1 MRRIKSDSPN
11 NEQRATQLGL
21 EISAG
26 SPIIILP
33 LSWESN
39 QLIVADLG
47 KFSLKNSFHF
57 SSDPFVISKK
67 TKGSAPDVIL
77 DVMQVNLVNTN
88 LFTGDRIMK
97 NEHSSSNIDA
107 SLDMESYFVLRK
119 SRSLFEEKSHLM
131 VQVERNLD
139 SGNNHSCP
147 DISVQGTLSRLQ
159 AVVNLEQYKLIR
171 GFLSYNLGEN
181 TNDIF
186 IDNSFSL
193 AESKLNLNSTL
204 AIEVSFN
211 NKMLYTKF
219 NVLFSIP

>member
-1 MRRIKSDSPN
+1 MRRIKSDSGN
-11 NEQRATQLGL
+11 IEQRATQLGL

-33 LSWESN
+33 LSYESN
-39 QLIVADLG
+39 QLIIADLG
-47 KFSLKNSFHF
+47 KFSLKNSFHL

-67 TKGSAPDVIL
+67 AESTAPDVIL

-88 LFTGDRIMK
+88 LFTGDRLLK
-97 NEHSSSNIDA
+97 PEHSSRYEDA
-107 SLDMESYFVLRK
+107 SLDMESYFVLKK
-119 SRSLFEEKSHLM
+119 SKSLFEEKSHLM

-159 AVVNLEQYKLIR
+159 GVVNLEQYKLIR

-186 IDNSFSL
+186 TNNSFSL
-193 AESKLNLNSTL
+193 GESRVNLNSTL
-204 AIEVSFN
+204 TVEVNYFSSKIIRFTN
-211 NKMLYTKF
+211 NQIF
-219 NVLFSIP
+219 

>member
-1 MRRIKSDSPN
+1 MRRIKSDSAN
-11 NEQRATQLGL
+11 IEQRATQLGL

-33 LSWESN
+33 LSYESN
-39 QLIVADLG
+39 QLIIADLG
-47 KFSLKNSFHF
+47 KFSLKNSFHL
-57 SSDPFVISKK
+57 SSDPFVISKQAES
-67 TKGSAPDVIL
+67 TAPDVIL

-88 LFTGDRIMK
+88 LFTGDRLLK
-97 NEHSSSNIDA
+97 SEHSSRYKDTF
-107 SLDMESYFVLRK
+107 LDMESYFVLKK
-119 SRSLFEEKSHLM
+119 SKSLFEEKSHLM

-159 AVVNLEQYKLIR
+159 GVVNLEQYKLIR

-186 IDNSFSL
+186 TNNSFSL
-193 AESKLNLNSTL
+193 GESRVNLNSTL
-204 AIEVSFN
+204 IVEVSAFS
-211 NKMLYTKF
+211 KF
-219 NVLFSIP
+219 